1 MGQFF
6 DDITMGLNQ
15 AIEVEQDKLKAKK
28 AVFAYYMGV
37 SKKTV
42 EAWERGTNSPSG
54 SACRLLDILDSTVP
68 SLLGYL
74 PFVKSND
81 QEV

>member
-54 SACRLLDILDSTVP
+54 SACRLLDILDSTDP